1 MRNYFSRE
9 EGWRGG
15 KGVLKEAAN
24 GEIEL
29 GQKYADKPGVSSYA
43 KDRS

>member
-9 EGWRGG
+9 EGWRERSS
-15 KGVLKEAAN
+15 KDAAN